1 MARGRKRKTG
11 TRYPC
16 GKLERAE
23 TEREAMA
30 VALDAR
36 RRHYG
41 VSIKRARDQRLG
53 STLGRLAF
61 TKLISNDQHE
71 AGRVFGE
78 LYQRHHAVMGLPAP
92 TPRSIAGRLIE
103 EGIMGLSPS
112 EPTLDQI
119 ERLRRRFREAATA
132 LTECDR
138 TNRFDPGRGPSHL
151 VHRVVCTD
159 EDTLSWSNDDIANL
173 RVGLNALVRV
183 FRI

>member
-1 MARGRKRKTG
+1 
-11 TRYPC
+11 
-16 GKLERAE
+16 
-23 TEREAMA
+23 
-30 VALDAR
+30 
-36 RRHYG
+36 
-41 VSIKRARDQRLG
+41 
-53 STLGRLAF
+53 
-61 TKLISNDQHE
+61 
-71 AGRVFGE
+71 
-78 LYQRHHAVMGLPAP
+78 MGLRAP

-103 EGIMGLSPS
+103 EGIMGLSPT

-119 ERLRRRFREAATA
+119 ERLRRRFREAAAA

-159 EDTLSWSNDDIANL
+159 EDTLSWSNDDIASL